1 MCFMKPG
8 SDIPEPLLFNPL
20 KHHLGYIRDF
30 TEYYSTLENFD
41 RFEFLRI
48 LGHVGSSV
56 MDIYAGVLT
65 CEDICLQALGILK
78 SENLLVKE
86 KFITWTGSRLKD
98 FRTIELSD
106 GSKWVMKYY
115 NHEQHWA
122 HIFPARLSPHS
133 FRVKA
138 NTLKSAILY
147 QVFVGKDFISEEAL
161 NQARAIGNLSPV
173 KDVFDAEAITAMIEL
188 IRG

>member
-1 MCFMKPG
+1 MKPG

-30 TEYYSTLENFD
+30 TEYYSIQEHFD
-41 RFEFLRI
+41 RTEFLRI
-48 LGHVGSSV
+48 LGHIGGSV
-56 MDIYAGVLT
+56 MDIYSGVLT
-65 CEDICLQALGILK
+65 CKEICMQALEIMKRG
-78 SENLLVKE
+78 NLLTKE
-86 KFITWTGSRLKD
+86 RFIAWTGSKLKD
-98 FRTIELSD
+98 FRTIELPD

-147 QVFVGKDFISEEAL
+147 QVFVGKDFISEESL
-161 NQARAIGNLSPV
+161 NKARAIGNLSPV